1 MNSFTTALVQMRRSP
16 YQSLAAILMLSLTFF
31 VGYTFS
37 MFLLGSEKVLQY
49 FETRPQVIAFFEID
63 TPGQTITQVEQTI
76 RSKSYVTDVK
86 VVSKEQALEIYQQ
99 ENADDPLLLELVTAQ
114 ILPASIEVSGTSV
127 EDLAKIKSNLETET
141 SVEEVVL
148 QQDIIDSLSTWT
160 RSIRLL
166 GLASMTILAIT
177 SLLIMIIVIGMKV
190 VSKRYAIQIMHV
202 IGATRWFI
210 KSPFLF
216 EGILYGLLG
225 SVMGWSCMLI
235 GFIYLM
241 PWLRNFLG
249 PINVLPVPP
258 VFFVMQLSIG
268 TLVGMM
274 LGAIAGSVAVG
285 RMIKR

>member
-37 MFLLGSEKVLQY
+37 MFILGSEKVLQY

-63 TPGQTITQVEQTI
+63 TPAQTINQVEQTL
-76 RSKSYVTDVK
+76 RSKTYVSDIK
-86 VVSKEQALEIYQQ
+86 VVSKEQALEMYQQ

-114 ILPASIEVSGTSV
+114 ILPASIEVSGMTV
-127 EDLAKIKSNLETET
+127 DVLPKIKEDLEAQT

-148 QQDIIDSLSTWT
+148 QQDIIQSLSAWT
-160 RSIRLL
+160 RSIRLI
-166 GLASMTILAIT
+166 GLASMSILAIT

-190 VSKRYAIQIMHV
+190 VSKRAAIQIMHI

-216 EGILYGLLG
+216 EGVLYGLTG
-225 SVMGWSCMLI
+225 SLIGWSVTLL
-235 GFIYLM
+235 GFLYLM
-241 PWLRNFLG
+241 PWLRDFLG
-249 PINVLPVPP
+249 PINILPVPP

-268 TLVGMM
+268 TLVGMI
-274 LGAIAGSVAVG
+274 LGSMAGSIAVG

>member
-16 YQSLAAILMLSLTFF
+16 YQSLAAILMVSLTFF
-31 VGYTFS
+31 VGYAFS

-63 TPGQTITQVEQTI
+63 TPDQTITQVEEAL

-86 VVSKEQALEIYQQ
+86 VVSKEQALEMYQQ

-114 ILPASIEVSGTSV
+114 ILPASIEVSGVSV
-127 EDLAKIKSNLETET
+127 EVLPQIKEDLETQS

-148 QQDIIDSLSTWT
+148 QQDIIESLSAWT
-160 RSIRLL
+160 RSIRLI
-166 GLASMTILAIT
+166 GLASMSILALT

-190 VSKRYAIQIMHV
+190 VSKRAAIQIMHI

-216 EGILYGLLG
+216 EGVFYGFLG
-225 SVMGWSCMLI
+225 SLIGWSVTFL
-235 GFIYLM
+235 GFLYLM

-249 PINVLPVPP
+249 PINILPVPP
-258 VFFVMQLSIG
+258 AFFVMQLSIG
-268 TLVGMM
+268 TLVGMI
-274 LGAIAGSVAVG
+274 LGSMAGSIAVG